1 MYTEYLRVEFISE
14 TIINGVSIAITDSKP
29 CTSIMLKQLSYVC
42 VLLERYQRIITICM
56 FVITGVSWL
65 IDGPSSAV
73 VEGEHA

>member
-1 MYTEYLRVEFISE
+1 
-14 TIINGVSIAITDSKP
+14 
-29 CTSIMLKQLSYVC
+29 MLKQLSYVC